1 MKAATAALTVSVVM
15 AAFAR
20 LDRRALFN
28 RLKIINVFVLFLWVV
43 IPFSYLGDTGRVVF
57 RMGPLAATHEGF
69 LFVLLIT
76 MKTNAVALATIS
88 LLGTSEV
95 FSLAHALVHLR
106 VPKKL
111 VYLFFFFYRYIS
123 VMHEEY
129 LRLRRAMTLR
139 SFKPGTNIHT
149 YRSYAYLIG
158 MLLVRSFERSE
169 RIYRAMLARGF
180 QGKFPVMRHFH
191 LHVTDVVFAAAMMA
205 VAGGLGW
212 WGYY

>member
-1 MKAATAALTVSVVM
+1 
-15 AAFAR
+15 
-20 LDRRALFN
+20 
-28 RLKIINVFVLFLWVV
+28 
-43 IPFSYLGDTGRVVF
+43 
-57 RMGPLAATHEGF
+57 
-69 LFVLLIT
+69 
-76 MKTNAVALATIS
+76 MKTNAIALATIT

-106 VPKKL
+106 VPMKL

-158 MLLVRSFERSE
+158 MLLVRSFDRSE

-180 QGKFPVMRHFH
+180 QGRFPVMRHFH
-191 LHVTDVVFAAAMMA
+191 LHTADVVFAVGMMA
-205 VAGGLGW
+205 VACGLGW